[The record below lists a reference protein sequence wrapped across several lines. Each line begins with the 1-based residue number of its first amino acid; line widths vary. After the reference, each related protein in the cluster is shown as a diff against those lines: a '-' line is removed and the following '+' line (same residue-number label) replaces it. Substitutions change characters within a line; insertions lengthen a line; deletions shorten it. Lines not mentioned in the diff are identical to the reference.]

1 MNDAKVHSKLVQKL
15 TNTGSLL
22 MATYEDAV
30 GFASVRKY
38 DHKISSLVIFP
49 DK

>member
-1 MNDAKVHSKLVQKL
+1 
-15 TNTGSLL
+15 

-30 GFASVRKY
+30 GFAIVWKY

>member
-1 MNDAKVHSKLVQKL
+1 
-15 TNTGSLL
+15 

-30 GFASVRKY
+30 DFASVWKY
-38 DHKISSLVIFP
+38 DYKISSLVIFP